1 MDQRSAK
8 RAVGSRR
15 HQPASGNLD
24 GWAIDRV
31 HQVDCVEMLRS
42 LPDASVDLA
51 IADPPYNLAKG
62 GHWSWDATAPLPG
75 FGGPWQKA
83 MPAWDDRPL
92 ADYLAFTLTWLRELG
107 RVVRP
112 TGSLW
117 IHGTYHNAGILNVA
131 LQLLGI
137 EIINEVVWY
146 KRNSFPNLSGRRL
159 TASHETILWAHTG
172 GKRRQYFFNY
182 EAARAMECPE
192 DPLKVPGRQ
201 LRTVW
206 DIPNNKGR
214 EELEHGKH
222 PTQKPLRLLMRM
234 LTISARPGDLVLVP
248 FAGSGSECV
257 AARNFGAHFLAAE
270 TDAQYVRIASRRLNR
285 AAQTEAASHRSPT
298 AQQPTEL
305 KKPRTGSVTMPSNGT
320 KMEPCLETKNSR
332 RAVPSLLKWTG
343 SKRSQAA
350 SIAALIPPH
359 KRYLEPFLGGGAVLY
374 YAAGEGT
381 VAGDSYG
388 PLIELWQLVQANP
401 DRVIADYRR
410 QWTLLQQELDSLGE
424 DWNSAAAPARPR
436 TGTSKTAEPALLPQ
450 YYYRVRERFNR
461 APNPLD
467 LNFLL
472 RTCVNGIVRFN
483 AAGRFNNSFHLS
495 RRGMQPDRFA
505 NTVAAWVPR
514 LQGVRFVC
522 QDYEVTVADARRG
535 DFVYFDPPYAG
546 NHQRYTQNLDCERL
560 FAVLDAL
567 NRREVRWALSF
578 DGRRGNRDLTYAV
591 PKSLYRRQVYLDSG
605 NSAVHKVLNGP
616 VEKVQESLYLNF
628 D

>member
-1 MDQRSAK
+1 MAQGSARKAVPTGNDQPGHREL
-8 RAVGSRR
+8 G
-15 HQPASGNLD
+15 
-24 GWAIDRV
+24 GWALDTV

-42 LPDASVDLA
+42 LPDDSVDLA

-62 GHWSWDATAPLPG
+62 GQWSWDASVSLPG
-75 FGGPWQKA
+75 FGGAWQKA
-83 MPAWDDRPL
+83 MPEWDDRPL
-92 ADYLAFTLTWLRELG
+92 DEYFAFTLTWLRELG

-131 LQLLGI
+131 LQVLGI
-137 EIINEVVWY
+137 EIINEVIWY

-192 DPLKVPGRQ
+192 DALKTPGKQ

-206 DIPNNKGR
+206 DIPNNKDR
-214 EELEHGKH
+214 EELRHGKH
-222 PTQKPLRLLMRM
+222 PTQKPLRLLQRM
-234 LTISARPGDLVLVP
+234 LAISAKPGDLVLVP

-270 TDAQYVRIASRRLNR
+270 TRPEYVEICRRRLAGQH
-285 AAQTEAASHRSPT
+285 AANE
-298 AQQPTEL
+298 
-305 KKPRTGSVTMPSNGT
+305 PS
-320 KMEPCLETKNSR
+320 ETKAAVAVNGSPATKQR
-332 RAVPSLLKWTG
+332 RSVVPPLFKWTG

-350 SIAALIPPH
+350 SIMDLMPPYE
-359 KRYLEPFLGGGAVLY
+359 RYFEPFVGGGAVLY
-374 YAAGEGT
+374 HAATPGSAAG
-381 VAGDSYG
+381 DLYG
-388 PLIELWQLVQANP
+388 PLIELWQLVQSEP
-401 DRVIADYRR
+401 ERLVDDYRR
-410 QWTLLQQELDSLGE
+410 QWTLLQEELDRLG
-424 DWNSAAAPARPR
+424 DGW
-436 TGTSKTAEPALLPQ
+436 KTAADELIPI
-450 YYYRVRERFNR
+450 YYYQVRDRFN
-461 APNPLD
+461 AEPNPLD

-483 AAGRFNNSFHLS
+483 SAGQFNNSFHLS
-495 RRGMQPDRFA
+495 RRGMQPERFA
-505 NTVAAWVPR
+505 KSVAAWNPR

-522 QDYEVTVADARRG
+522 QDYEATVAEARPG

-546 NHQRYTQNLDCERL
+546 NQQRYTQNLDCERF
-560 FAVLDAL
+560 FAVLEGL
-567 NRREVRWALSF
+567 NRRGVRWALSF
-578 DGRRGNRDLTYAV
+578 DGRRGSQDLTYAV
-591 PKSLYRRQVYLDSG
+591 PRELYRRQVYLASG

-616 VEKVQESLYLNF
+616 VEAVQESLYLNY